1 MNDSHSP
8 LLGGPKRMEQIFDP
22 KHILCRDDLLW
33 VLHYVQKKVAQK
45 DPALLE
51 LPKPRLM
58 RNFQYF
64 GEAAVLLLSRS
75 SAQGLD
81 NERIRVCLLEAMH
94 GLVQDSETDTEPRR
108 NHYS

>member
-1 MNDSHSP
+1 MHESHGP
-8 LLGGPKRMEQIFDP
+8 LLGSPKRLDQIFDP

-51 LPKPRLM
+51 LPTPRLM

-94 GLVQDSETDTEPRR
+94 GLVQDSETEAAPRR
-108 NHYS
+108 NDYS